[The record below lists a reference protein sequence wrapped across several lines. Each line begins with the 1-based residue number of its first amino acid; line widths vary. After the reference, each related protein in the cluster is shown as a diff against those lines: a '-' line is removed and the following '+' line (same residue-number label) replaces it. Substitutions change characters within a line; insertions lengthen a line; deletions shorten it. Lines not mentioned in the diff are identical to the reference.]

1 MSSKDVSFDQVD
13 EHVKG
18 LKIHAMISSEF
29 DADHQAALSIP
40 LGYNTLESI
49 FRMYRPS

>member
-1 MSSKDVSFDQVD
+1 MSSKDAAFDQVD

-40 LGYNTLESI
+40 LGNIHNT
-49 FRMYRPS
+49 FRDIAQLQI